1 MIASSSLRD
10 AVEAIQT
17 KKTGL
22 PRRLR
27 LLAMTAGCLLV
38 TSCLTP
44 TGTQKP
50 AEVIN
55 YGQGGAGTTGMHT
68 VRDGET
74 VYKIS
79 QRYRLPLREIISIN
93 SLSAPYTLNTGY
105 RLKLPPPNDYTVREG
120 DTLNGISRLFNV
132 SVSEMARVN
141 DLAAP
146 YVLKKG
152 QVIRL
157 PARQPQLEE
166 NLMQAAR
173 MPSFEESATAGPL
186 KVESVE
192 AETLPPPPSQ
202 AQAQTASA
210 PPSFPPQPTAKPA
223 AASPAVATP
232 AQPAKVQQ
240 ASAATSLPRDIAPK
254 VPARAMGRFMRPVDG
269 KIISGYGPKEGGLHN
284 DGINIKAARGTPV
297 RAAENGVVVY
307 VGDEMAGYGNLV
319 LIRHA
324 DRWMT
329 AYAHMDKILVKKN
342 DVVKAGQSIGTVGST
357 GQVDSPQLHF
367 EIRRGTKAVDPALHL

>member
-1 MIASSSLRD
+1 MEDLKTTKFTKFKQSVFKKNFVLLCFTLWFSL
-10 AVEAIQT
+10 
-17 KKTGL
+17 
-22 PRRLR
+22 
-27 LLAMTAGCLLV
+27 LLSA
-38 TSCLTP
+38 CLTP

-50 AEVIN
+50 AQIVN
-55 YGQGGAGTTGMHT
+55 YGQGGAGTTGIHT
-68 VRDGET
+68 VRGGET
-74 VYKIS
+74 IYKIS

-93 SLSAPYTLNTGY
+93 SLSAPYTLNAGY

-141 DLAAP
+141 ELSAP

-157 PARQPQLEE
+157 PARQPKLEE
-166 NLMQAAR
+166 NLMQASR
-173 MPSFEESATAGPL
+173 IPSFDEPTSTGPL

-192 AETLPPPPSQ
+192 AEALPPPPSQ
-202 AQAQTASA
+202 TQAQVSVS
-210 PPSFPPQPTAKPA
+210 SFPPQPTAKPA
-223 AASPAVATP
+223 VATP
-232 AQPAKVQQ
+232 AEPAKAEQ

-329 AYAHMDKILVKKN
+329 AYAHMDKTLVRKN
-342 DVVKAGQSIGTVGST
+342 DIVKAGQSIGTVGST
-357 GQVDSPQLHF
+357 GQVDTPQLHF
-367 EIRRGTKAVDPALHL
+367 EIRRGTKALDPQKYL